1 MQWDIGLEIG
11 QTGVRLGTRERGE
24 VLVSPSWGAR
34 REGETIALGDE
45 ALRMRGRTPRGVSV
59 SRPVEGGSVADARLM
74 GGWIARILGP
84 LLSASRLTKPSV
96 ALVNS
101 GFFQRG
107 ELDLIRAAVLE
118 LGASRCGFVEADL
131 LAAIGSGVDVT
142 DPRGTLVVRV
152 GAGTMSAFI
161 VSYGRIVRCVRR
173 TQGAE
178 QIDEAIVRLL
188 REECALGVGLE
199 QAEALKKSLSGRL
212 GERSEAA
219 SVVGLDRTTGF
230 PVRRE
235 VSAGLVKRAF
245 DPLTDAVVRMALEV
259 IGQAPDELCADL
271 LDSGIV
277 LTGGGAHIAG
287 LDALLREQC
296 GLKCRAADSPEN
308 ASSRALARVLRDE
321 QLSEL
326 IEQAG

>member
-1 MQWDIGLEIG
+1 MQVLSDCRKTPGELERV
-11 QTGVRLGTRERGE
+11 GVPSNNNRSRRLERR
-24 VLVSPSWGAR
+24 R
-34 REGETIALGDE
+34 REDYCGGKSFFPEQKWFPCSFCGRNPQDSSKNW
-45 ALRMRGRTPRGVSV
+45 RG
-59 SRPVEGGSVADARLM
+59 
-74 GGWIARILGP
+74 W
-84 LLSASRLTKPSV
+84 
-96 ALVNS
+96 
-101 GFFQRG
+101 QW
-107 ELDLIRAAVLE
+107 
-118 LGASRCGFVEADL
+118 
-131 LAAIGSGVDVT
+131 
-142 DPRGTLVVRV
+142 RGTLVVRV

-161 VSYGRIVRCVRR
+161 VSYGRIVRCIRR

-188 REECALGVGLE
+188 REECGLGVGLE

-212 GERSEAA
+212 GERSEVA

-235 VSAGLVKRAF
+235 VSAGLVRRAF
-245 DPLTDAVVRMALEV
+245 DPLSDAIVCMALEV
-259 IGQAPDELCADL
+259 LGQAPDELCADL

-326 IEQAG
+326 IDQAG